1 MGWQAH
7 FFFPSAGHSGPPG
20 SNSQQ
25 GMSLAVVGP
34 VQAVIE
40 RTVSG
45 LGYELVDVELAGRGL
60 LRVTID
66 LPAAAYLPDASRPAD
81 SMPPAIRV
89 EDCEKVSHQL
99 SHVLTVENFDYA
111 RLEVSSPGLD
121 RPLKRA
127 TDYERFEGLEVALRL
142 HEPLSGRRNFE
153 GVLVRDESVP
163 VALGEPV
170 RWALELPDPSAPK
183 PRKPGAKVGKA
194 AAAKE
199 AARVVARKEAMKVA
213 AAKSAEGLATRAAA
227 APAAGDQP
235 EGDRA
240 AGYEATATADDADE
254 VEMVRRLSFTLDE
267 VERARLVPKVK
278 F

>member
-1 MGWQAH
+1 M
-7 FFFPSAGHSGPPG
+7 
-20 SNSQQ
+20 
-25 GMSLAVVGP
+25 AVVGP

-66 LPAAAYLPDASRPAD
+66 LPAAAYLPDPARPVDA
-81 SMPPAIRV
+81 MPPSVRV

-99 SHVLTVENFDYA
+99 SHVLMVENIDYA

-142 HEPLSGRRNFE
+142 REPLSGRRNFE
-153 GVLVRDESVP
+153 GVLVRDDSMP
-163 VALGEPV
+163 TGPGEPV
-170 RWALELPDPSAPK
+170 RWALELPDPNGPK

-199 AARVVARKEAMKVA
+199 AARKLAQKEAMKAA
-213 AAKSAEGLATRAAA
+213 AAKAVAAKAATPAG
-227 APAAGDQP
+227 AAGH
-235 EGDRA
+235 
-240 AGYEATATADDADE
+240 EATAPAQDAGE
-254 VEMVRRLSFTLDE
+254 VETVRRLSFTLDE
-267 VERARLVPKVK
+267 IERARLVPKVK

>member
-1 MGWQAH
+1 M
-7 FFFPSAGHSGPPG
+7 
-20 SNSQQ
+20 
-25 GMSLAVVGP
+25 AVVGP

-66 LPAAAYLPDASRPAD
+66 LPASAYLPDPARPAD
-81 SMPPAIRV
+81 AMPPSVRV

-99 SHVLTVENFDYA
+99 SHVLMVENIDYA

-142 HEPLSGRRNFE
+142 REPLSGRRNFE
-153 GVLVRDESVP
+153 GVLVRDDLADP
-163 VALGEPV
+163 GGAV
-170 RWALELPDPSAPK
+170 RWALELPDPKASK
-183 PRKPGAKVGKA
+183 PRKPGAKVGKV

-199 AARVVARKEAMKVA
+199 AARLQALKALRDGV
-213 AAKSAEGLATRAAA
+213 LARAAA
-227 APAAGDQP
+227 AQAASKEGASVAGASEEGASGRVPVGIAEHETAAPAQ
-235 EGDRA
+235 
-240 AGYEATATADDADE
+240 DADA
-254 VEMVRRLSFTLDE
+254 VETVRRLSFTLDE

>member
-1 MGWQAH
+1 
-7 FFFPSAGHSGPPG
+7 
-20 SNSQQ
+20 
-25 GMSLAVVGP
+25 LAVVGP

-40 RTVSG
+40 RTVSAM
-45 LGYELVDVELAGRGL
+45 GYELVDVELAGRGL

-66 LPAAAYLPDASRPAD
+66 LPAAAYLSDPAQPAD
-81 SMPPAIRV
+81 AMPPAVRV

-127 TDYERFEGLEVALRL
+127 TDYERFEGLEVVLRL
-142 HEPLSGRRNFE
+142 REPLSGRRNFE
-153 GVLVRDESVP
+153 GVLVRDDSMP
-163 VALGEPV
+163 TAPGEPV
-170 RWALELPDPSAPK
+170 RWALELPDPLAPK

-194 AAAKE
+194 TAAKD
-199 AARVVARKEAMKVA
+199 AARKLAQKEAMKAEAIKAAARKADSAKAA
-213 AAKSAEGLATRAAA
+213 AAKGAAAKA
-227 APAAGDQP
+227 APAEIA
-235 EGDRA
+235 EGSVD
-240 AGYEATATADDADE
+240 GHEATAPAIDAGE
-254 VEMVRRLSFTLDE
+254 VETVRRLSFTLDE

>member
-1 MGWQAH
+1 M
-7 FFFPSAGHSGPPG
+7 
-20 SNSQQ
+20 
-25 GMSLAVVGP
+25 AVVGP

-45 LGYELVDVELAGRGL
+45 MGYELVDVELAGRGL

-66 LPAAAYLPDASRPAD
+66 LPAAAYLPDPARPAD
-81 SMPPAIRV
+81 AMPPAVRV

-99 SHVLTVENFDYA
+99 SHVLTVENIDYA

-127 TDYERFEGLEVALRL
+127 TDYERFEGLEVVLRL
-142 HEPLSGRRNFE
+142 REPLSGRRNFE
-153 GVLVRDESVP
+153 GVLVRDDSVP
-163 VALGEPV
+163 TVPGEPV
-170 RWALELPDPSAPK
+170 RWALELPDPLAPK

-199 AARVVARKEAMKVA
+199 AARKLAQKEAMKAEAIKA
-213 AAKSAEGLATRAAA
+213 AARKAAASKAAAGNAAEG
-227 APAAGDQP
+227 GV
-235 EGDRA
+235 EGH
-240 AGYEATATADDADE
+240 EATAPADDAGE
-254 VEMVRRLSFTLDE
+254 VETVRRLSFTLDE

>member
-1 MGWQAH
+1 VNGLAKPIFFSRRPAESLLGH
-7 FFFPSAGHSGPPG
+7 F
-20 SNSQQ
+20 QRT
-25 GMSLAVVGP
+25 SLAVVGP

-45 LGYELVDVELAGRGL
+45 MGYELVDVELAGRGL

-66 LPAAAYLPDASRPAD
+66 LPATAYLPDPARPAD
-81 SMPPAIRV
+81 AMPPAVRV
-89 EDCEKVSHQL
+89 EDCERVSHQL
-99 SHVLTVENFDYA
+99 THVLTVENIDYA

-127 TDYERFEGLEVALRL
+127 TDYERFEGLEVVLRL
-142 HEPLSGRRNFE
+142 HQPLSGRRNFE
-153 GVLVRDESVP
+153 GVLVRDDSVP
-163 VALGEPV
+163 TAPGEPV
-170 RWALELPDPSAPK
+170 RWALELPDPLAPK

-199 AARVVARKEAMKVA
+199 AARKLAQKEAMKVA
-213 AAKSAEGLATRAAA
+213 AAKAAA
-227 APAAGDQP
+227 ARADGGGGGGGGD
-235 EGDRA
+235 GH
-240 AGYEATATADDADE
+240 EATAPADDAGE
-254 VEMVRRLSFTLDE
+254 VETVRRLSFTLDE